1 MNEIL
6 MTAGASILT
15 GFATFLFTRK
25 KYISEVQS
33 NDIDNMRNTLRVYI
47 DIVEDNKKRMDL
59 YQKEIERL
67 DNIVVSL
74 REENTD
80 FRKQIADL
88 KIELETYKTK

>member
-67 DNIVVSL
+67 DTIVVTL

-80 FRKQIADL
+80 FRKQIANL
-88 KIELETYKTK
+88 KIELETYKSK

>member
-6 MTAGASILT
+6 ITTGASLVT
-15 GFATFLFTRK
+15 GLATFLFTRK

-67 DNIVVSL
+67 DNIVVTL

-88 KIELETYKTK
+88 KIELETYKSR

>member
-88 KIELETYKTK
+88 KIKLETYKTK